1 MLTRN
6 ILVVSAG
13 RQRAW
18 RAIGK
23 CHHPRHTF
31 PPRQPY
37 HSVSSRHQTALH
49 VPRSCDHALAHGQP
63 WCRCRL
69 RWGRA
74 GRRPVGVAT
83 RCQSLSVCVRVG
95 GSCECVR
102 VCVCVVCATERIR
115 ACVHVYQNMCTRA
128 CARTH
133 RASTHTRTHTRKDN
147 CWRRQPQCT
156 SSCPPSKCSPQTH
169 SLSHGRTSRQPSAA
183 CWSCF
188 CAHARTT

>member
-49 VPRSCDHALAHGQP
+49 VPRSCDRALAHGQP

-102 VCVCVVCATERIR
+102 VCVCVWCVRLSVYAHACMCIKT
-115 ACVHVYQNMCTRA
+115 CVHAHAHALIAQAPIR
-128 CARTH
+128 ARTH
-133 RASTHTRTHTRKDN
+133 ARTIVGVA
-147 CWRRQPQCT
+147 
-156 SSCPPSKCSPQTH
+156 
-169 SLSHGRTSRQPSAA
+169 SLSAHHRVLHPSA
-183 CWSCF
+183 
-188 CAHARTT
+188 HLKPTR